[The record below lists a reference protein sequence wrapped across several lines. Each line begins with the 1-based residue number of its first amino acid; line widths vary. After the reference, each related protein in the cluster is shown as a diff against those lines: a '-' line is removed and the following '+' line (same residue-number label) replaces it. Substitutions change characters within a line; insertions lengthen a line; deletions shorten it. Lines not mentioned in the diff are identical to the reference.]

1 VPILLVGNLFF
12 NILQSTIGSVFLSE
26 ACQMDTRTDRSDFSV
41 EGFQRNGDFFRLA
54 NPIAIVV
61 VTPLMDFVIYPLVK
75 RTTGREVSMGIKVIA
90 GFSFAIGAQ
99 LIAAAIEYQ
108 RRSDPVLS
116 VPSHCAPYMMVKDSS
131 GHVVMK
137 EPREHVHM
145 STTNSFYMLA
155 PYAMVGIGEILVNP
169 VLQHLAY
176 EGAPPEMK
184 SLLQAFNLF
193 AMGALPNAV
202 ASSISQ
208 ALKAQVPND
217 LNNGN
222 LPVVYFLN
230 SAIGLVGIFCFF
242 FVFHHA
248 PERLKDSHSKD
259 CRDMATASTDNEG
272 SDTGGETDESSGSGS
287 SDADVC

>member
-1 VPILLVGNLFF
+1 
-12 NILQSTIGSVFLSE
+12 
-26 ACQMDTRTDRSDFSV
+26 
-41 EGFQRNGDFFRLA
+41 
-54 NPIAIVV
+54 
-61 VTPLMDFVIYPLVK
+61 
-75 RTTGREVSMGIKVIA
+75 
-90 GFSFAIGAQ
+90 
-99 LIAAAIEYQ
+99 
-108 RRSDPVLS
+108 
-116 VPSHCAPYMMVKDSS
+116 
-131 GHVVMK
+131 
-137 EPREHVHM
+137 
-145 STTNSFYMLA
+145 
-155 PYAMVGIGEILVNP
+155 
-169 VLQHLAY
+169 
-176 EGAPPEMK
+176 MK